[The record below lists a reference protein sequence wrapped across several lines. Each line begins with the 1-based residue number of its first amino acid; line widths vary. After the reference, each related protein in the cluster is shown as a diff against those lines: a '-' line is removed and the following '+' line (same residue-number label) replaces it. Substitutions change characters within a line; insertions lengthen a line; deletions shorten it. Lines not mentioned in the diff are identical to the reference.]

1 MFMKLSS
8 TLFSRKLQTLQS
20 INHNSNISRITSFK
34 TVIDDSAEAFNTH
47 TILHEVCHSNG
58 PHHVLGHADIAVKTR
73 LQELHSGLEEGK
85 ADITALYAAPLLV
98 DNGVITDVS
107 KKEFW
112 VTFLAGIFRTGT
124 AESQMLVDFSAFW
137 S

>member
-1 MFMKLSS
+1 M
-8 TLFSRKLQTLQS
+8 
-20 INHNSNISRITSFK
+20 
-34 TVIDDSAEAFNTH
+34 
-47 TILHEVCHSNG
+47 
-58 PHHVLGHADIAVKTR
+58 
-73 LQELHSGLEEGK
+73 EEGK